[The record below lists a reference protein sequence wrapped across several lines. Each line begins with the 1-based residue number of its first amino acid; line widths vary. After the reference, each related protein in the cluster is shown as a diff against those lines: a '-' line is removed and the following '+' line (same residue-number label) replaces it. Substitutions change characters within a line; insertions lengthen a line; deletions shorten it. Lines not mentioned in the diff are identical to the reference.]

1 MYIPNHY
8 KNENINEVKE
18 FLKQN
23 SFGILISSVNG
34 KHWGTHIPLELEK
47 DELGGDSLYGHISKN
62 NPQWDCFKENEEV
75 LAIFNGPHAY
85 VSSSWYNHENV
96 PTWNYIAVHVY
107 GKLSILN
114 EQELMGSLKRLVDK
128 YESNSENPVKVD
140 KLSENTL
147 KSIKGIVGFKIKIEN
162 IHSAYKLSQNRND
175 EDHHNIV
182 KELQNTKD
190 YLSMETS
197 EIMENNRKLK
207 NE

>member
-1 MYIPNHY
+1 
-8 KNENINEVKE
+8 
-18 FLKQN
+18 
-23 SFGILISSVNG
+23 
-34 KHWGTHIPLELEK
+34 
-47 DELGGDSLYGHISKN
+47 
-62 NPQWDCFKENEEV
+62 
-75 LAIFNGPHAY
+75 

-114 EQELMGSLKRLVDK
+114 EQELMGSLNRLVDK
-128 YESNSENPVKVD
+128 YESNSVNPVKVE

-147 KSIKGIVGFKIKIEN
+147 RSIKGIVGFKIKIEN

-197 EIMENNRKLK
+197 EIMENNRKFTK
-207 NE
+207 IK

>member
-1 MYIPNHY
+1 MYIPNHF
-8 KNENINEVKE
+8 KNENIDEVKD

-23 SFGILISSVNG
+23 SFGILILSVNG

-47 DELGGDSLYGHISKN
+47 DESGDDALYGHISKN
-62 NPQWDCFKENEEV
+62 NLQCEYFKENEEV

-85 VSSSWYNHENV
+85 VSSSWYHHENV
-96 PTWNYIAVHVY
+96 PTWNYIAVHIY

-114 EQELMGSLKRLVDK
+114 EQELMDSLKKLVDK
-128 YESNSENPVKVD
+128 YESNSENPVKVE

-147 KSIKGIVGFKIKIEN
+147 RSINGIVGFKIKIES
-162 IHSAYKLSQNRND
+162 IHPAYKLSQNRND
-175 EDHHNIV
+175 EDHQNIV
-182 KELQNTKD
+182 KELQNTKN

-197 EIMENNRKLK
+197 EIMKKSRKLK